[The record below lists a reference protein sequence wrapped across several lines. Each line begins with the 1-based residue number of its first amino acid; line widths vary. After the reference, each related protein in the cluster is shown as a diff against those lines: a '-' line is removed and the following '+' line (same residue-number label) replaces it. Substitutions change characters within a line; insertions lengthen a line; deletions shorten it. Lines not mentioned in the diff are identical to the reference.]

1 MKQNVLKSIFKNSF
15 TTFNVNVRFFGKVI
29 VEKFYADCHGCEIEL
44 DLFTTD
50 CEVFSNDTCANT
62 VCLRVR
68 CYKLTL

>member
-15 TTFNVNVRFFGKVI
+15 TTFNVNVHFSGKVI

-50 CEVFSNDTCANT
+50 
-62 VCLRVR
+62 
-68 CYKLTL
+68 